1 MAASCSS
8 GILKTMYRWPM
19 ATKSRGCIPGV
30 WSICFQNQTPHPARP
45 KNCRKCTIPRVFP
58 WVSLGSTP
66 GKANDKCIMH
76 GQFHPLTV
84 LSYPCHTQT
93 FIASSF
99 KILIIIGKNLSQSI
113 KVNIHVLVMP
123 CWNTQKKTLTY
134 CFKYMCLHRRSL
146 SFHLLSTCDWLVIF
160 GWLAELHYFLV

>member
-1 MAASCSS
+1 MYSIVLSNSRFIASIRLCSNVGRDVLDIPIIS
-8 GILKTMYRWPM
+8 RHLFCMDC
-19 ATKSRGCIPGV
+19 KSSAKYCGRPPQ
-30 WSICFQNQTPHPARP
+30 ICDANS
-45 KNCRKCTIPRVFP
+45 KNCQKCTIPRVFP

-76 GQFHPLTV
+76 GQFHALTV
-84 LSYPCHTQT
+84 LNYPCHTQT

-123 CWNTQKKTLTY
+123 C
-134 CFKYMCLHRRSL
+134 
-146 SFHLLSTCDWLVIF
+146 
-160 GWLAELHYFLV
+160 